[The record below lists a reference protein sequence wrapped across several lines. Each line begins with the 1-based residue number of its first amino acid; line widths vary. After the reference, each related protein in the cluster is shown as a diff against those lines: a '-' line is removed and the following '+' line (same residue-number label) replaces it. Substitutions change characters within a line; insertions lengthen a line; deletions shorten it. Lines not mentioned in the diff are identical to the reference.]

1 MQNLDMA
8 LLRSFVAVA
17 ETGQM
22 TAAAKVVNRSQG
34 AVSQQVMRLERALGL
49 VLFERQKNQI
59 ARLTPE
65 GEKLLGKAHRMLAM
79 NDAVIAEM
87 RDVDFSGEVKLGVPH
102 DVVGVLMPPILR
114 TFRQENP
121 NVLITLVS
129 DVTKTLRSLLRE
141 GAIDLT
147 LTTEIESADRSDRL
161 LTDAL
166 VWVGAKDG
174 DAGRRR
180 PLSVALG
187 KDDCGF
193 RAVAIKALNAARI
206 KWRPI
211 CQVGSLEPVFA
222 TLESDVAV
230 ATFLSRTVPQRL
242 AILRDV
248 GLPPLPQ
255 FHINLRVPSSGRSAV
270 TDELA
275 RHIRD
280 AFSRRF
286 DQARHG

>member
-1 MQNLDMA
+1 MRNLDMA

-34 AVSQQVMRLERALGL
+34 AVSQQIMRLEQALGL
-49 VLFERQKNQI
+49 SLFERQKNQI
-59 ARLTPE
+59 ARLTRE
-65 GEKLLGKAHRMLAM
+65 GDKLLGKAYRLLAM
-79 NDAVIAEM
+79 NDAVVAEM
-87 RDVDFSGEVKLGVPH
+87 READFSGQVKLGVPH

-114 TFRQENP
+114 TFRQEHP

-129 DVTKTLRSLLRE
+129 DVTKRLRALLRD
-141 GAIDLT
+141 GTIDLT
-147 LTTEIESADRSDRL
+147 LTTELENADRGHQL
-161 LTDAL
+161 LTDSL
-166 VWVGAKDG
+166 VWVGARDG
-174 DAGRRR
+174 DAAHRR

-187 KDDCGF
+187 KEDCGF
-193 RAVAIKALNAARI
+193 RAVAVKALNAARI

-230 ATFLSRTVPQRL
+230 APFLSRTVPQRL
-242 AILRDV
+242 MILRDV

-255 FHINLRVPSSGRSAV
+255 FQVILRVPSSGRSAV

-280 AFSRRF
+280 EFSRRY
-286 DQARHG
+286 AHNEIG

>member
-1 MQNLDMA
+1 MRIVQNLDIA

-34 AVSQQVMRLERALGL
+34 AVSQQIMRLEQAVGRT
-49 VLFERQKNQI
+49 LFERRKNQI

-65 GEKLLGKAHRMLAM
+65 GEKLLGKAHRLLAM
-79 NDAVIAEM
+79 NDAVVADMQEA
-87 RDVDFSGEVKLGVPH
+87 DFSGEVKLGVPH

-114 TFRQENP
+114 TFRQQHP

-129 DVTKTLRSLLRE
+129 DVTKTLRALLRD
-141 GAIDLT
+141 GTIDLT
-147 LTTEIESADRSDRL
+147 LTTELEPAERGDWL
-161 LTDAL
+161 LTDSL
-166 VWVGAKDG
+166 VWVGARDG
-174 DAGRRR
+174 EAGYRR

-187 KDDCGF
+187 KEDCGF
-193 RAVAIKALNAARI
+193 RAVAVKALNNARI

-230 ATFLSRTVPQRL
+230 APFLSRTVPQRL
-242 AILRDV
+242 MIIRDA
-248 GLPPLPQ
+248 GLPPLPS
-255 FHINLRVPSSGRSAV
+255 FHINLRMPSSGRSAV

-275 RHIRD
+275 RHLRD
-280 AFSRRF
+280 AFSRR
-286 DQARHG
+286 